1 MSTKMSVEGD
11 LELVSYVPEA
21 GAPAGTVQLGAR
33 WLRISGAT
41 GDALGKELPGLAA
54 ELLPARVVVTLE
66 PSGRVRELGFSKD
79 TSPLA
84 RLALRSLIL
93 ELTAELAAAAP
104 GSPGVVDTGSG
115 RARVARSVDGGTA
128 ITTRLQ
134 YDDLDAFPLGLDDSD
149 THVSATGSVVMD
161 GAHPAEVR
169 SHEELHVREAQGPV
183 SNYQGVT
190 DLSAKLVRRSQEAA
204 VTAPAWVSA
213 GVRGTTDAG
222 YDRNASLERRS
233 LGVNEASLLA
243 DVRAASLQQRAA
255 PTEWIWRDAAYLE
268 LHPEACAK
276 LLDAATS
283 MGLPALAAAFDISVI
298 AGGDLAQTALVAAL
312 KRAAVNEEH
321 YIVLVQRLAFL
332 QAPSVDTLAFMG
344 SEYSRLSGTDRGF
357 AAAYAL
363 GALSA
368 RVRGKDP
375 LLAAQVR
382 GPIERGL
389 KGARS
394 GSERAALIAAL
405 GNAGGPG
412 DAIRAHKASAD
423 PEVRRA
429 VAHALRRIDER
440 ASIAVLLELMSDKE
454 PSVSTMAATSFL
466 RQTPSEEDWTSLAHD
481 ITAGTV
487 PRETHRVLAN
497 GIAQRNDR
505 SGLPVF
511 VALMERADVG
521 EDIKQRVQSI
531 LQGVP

>member
-1 MSTKMSVEGD
+1 MSTKMSVEGE
-11 LELVSYVPEA
+11 LELVSYVVET

-33 WLRISGAT
+33 WLRISGAS
-41 GDALGKELPGLAA
+41 GDALGRDLPGLAA

-93 ELTAELAAAAP
+93 ELTAELAAAST
-104 GSPGVVDTGSG
+104 GSVGVVDTGSG

-134 YDDLDAFPLGLDDSD
+134 YDDLDAFPLGLDESD

-183 SNYQGVT
+183 SDYQGVT
-190 DLSAKLVRRSQEAA
+190 DLSAKLLRRSQEAA
-204 VTAPAWVSA
+204 VTAPPWVSA

-276 LLDAATS
+276 LLDAAAT

-298 AGGDLAQTALVAAL
+298 AGGEIAQTALIGALRRVAA
-312 KRAAVNEEH
+312 NEEL

-332 QAPSVDTLAFMG
+332 QSPSVDMLAFVG
-344 SEYSRLSGTDRGF
+344 SEYTRLSATDRGF
-357 AAAYAL
+357 AAAYTL

-368 RVRGKDP
+368 RVRIKDS
-375 LLAAQVR
+375 LMAAQVR
-382 GPIERGL
+382 APIERGL
-389 KGARS
+389 RSARS
-394 GSERAALIAAL
+394 TTERAALIAAL
-405 GNAGGPG
+405 GNAGAPG
-412 DAIRAHKASAD
+412 ELVRAYKASAD
-423 PEVRRA
+423 ADVRRA

-440 ASIAVLLELMSDKE
+440 ANIPVLLELLSDKE
-454 PSVSTMAATSFL
+454 PSVSTMAAASFL
-466 RQTPSEEDWTSLAHD
+466 RQTLSEEDWTSLAHD

-487 PRETHRVLAN
+487 PKETHGVLAS
-497 GIAQRNDR
+497 GIARRNDR

-531 LQGVP
+531 LQGAP